1 MTPEQR
7 VNLFLTIMAYTSGAY
22 GPKEVIETYEYIL
35 KEAKKADMNLLKVPK
50 EGEDPIL
57 Q

>member
-7 VNLFLTIMAYTSGAY
+7 VNLFLTIMAYTNGAY

-50 EGEDPIL
+50 EGEEPIL

>member
-7 VNLFLTIMAYTSGAY
+7 VNLFLTILAYTSGAY
-22 GPKEVIETYEYIL
+22 GPKEVIDTYEYIL
-35 KEAKKADMNLLKVPK
+35 KEAKKADMNLVGFPK
-50 EGEDPIL
+50 ESDEPIL